1 MKNKTETIHCETLS
15 EVQQQIYIYRN
26 RMYQLWNEKHCID
39 PEILAVSRE
48 LDQLL
53 NRYYLLQ
60 PLRA

>member
-1 MKNKTETIHCETLS
+1 MKDKTENIHCETLS
-15 EVQQQIYIYRN
+15 EVQQQIHIYRR
-26 RMYQLWNEKHCID
+26 RMYQLWNEKRCID